1 MPEEF
6 SMSLSSIFLVY
17 QEPHKYSTK
26 RWTTYIATVVA
37 MTFVVWLLVDYLDGD
52 EPMTKPMQFG
62 TYKEMTI
69 RIPVEL
75 CDDFEELSTRMKV
88 SNSQFVTSA
97 VTYFILRMNES
108 QRMDHADNEMRLW
121 VRT

>member
-1 MPEEF
+1 
-6 SMSLSSIFLVY
+6 
-17 QEPHKYSTK
+17 
-26 RWTTYIATVVA
+26 
-37 MTFVVWLLVDYLDGD
+37 
-52 EPMTKPMQFG
+52 MTKPMQFG

-108 QRMDHADNEMRLW
+108 QRMDHTDEDMRL
-121 VRT
+121 

>member
-1 MPEEF
+1 
-6 SMSLSSIFLVY
+6 
-17 QEPHKYSTK
+17 
-26 RWTTYIATVVA
+26 
-37 MTFVVWLLVDYLDGD
+37 
-52 EPMTKPMQFG
+52 MTKPMQFG

-108 QRMDHADNEMRLW
+108 QRMDHADNEMRL
-121 VRT
+121 

>member
-1 MPEEF
+1 
-6 SMSLSSIFLVY
+6 
-17 QEPHKYSTK
+17 
-26 RWTTYIATVVA
+26 
-37 MTFVVWLLVDYLDGD
+37 
-52 EPMTKPMQFG
+52 MTKPMQFG

-75 CDDFEELSTRMKV
+75 YDDFEELSTRMKV

-108 QRMDHADNEMRLW
+108 QRIDPAYEDMRL
-121 VRT
+121 

>member
-1 MPEEF
+1 
-6 SMSLSSIFLVY
+6 
-17 QEPHKYSTK
+17 
-26 RWTTYIATVVA
+26 
-37 MTFVVWLLVDYLDGD
+37 
-52 EPMTKPMQFG
+52 MQFG

-88 SNSQFVTSA
+88 SKSQFVTSA

-108 QRMDHADNEMRLW
+108 QRMDHADNEMRL
-121 VRT
+121 

>member
-1 MPEEF
+1 
-6 SMSLSSIFLVY
+6 
-17 QEPHKYSTK
+17 
-26 RWTTYIATVVA
+26 
-37 MTFVVWLLVDYLDGD
+37 
-52 EPMTKPMQFG
+52 MTKPMQFG

-97 VTYFILRMNES
+97 VTYFILRMNER
-108 QRMDHADNEMRLW
+108 QRIDTAYEDMRL
-121 VRT
+121 

>member
-1 MPEEF
+1 
-6 SMSLSSIFLVY
+6 
-17 QEPHKYSTK
+17 
-26 RWTTYIATVVA
+26 
-37 MTFVVWLLVDYLDGD
+37 
-52 EPMTKPMQFG
+52 MTKPMQFG

-97 VTYFILRMNES
+97 VTYFILRMNET
-108 QRMDHADNEMRLW
+108 QRMDSAYEDMSL
-121 VRT
+121 

>member
-1 MPEEF
+1 
-6 SMSLSSIFLVY
+6 
-17 QEPHKYSTK
+17 
-26 RWTTYIATVVA
+26 
-37 MTFVVWLLVDYLDGD
+37 
-52 EPMTKPMQFG
+52 MTKPMQFG

-69 RIPVEL
+69 RIPIEL

-108 QRMDHADNEMRLW
+108 QRMDHSDDGMRL
-121 VRT
+121 

>member
-1 MPEEF
+1 
-6 SMSLSSIFLVY
+6 
-17 QEPHKYSTK
+17 
-26 RWTTYIATVVA
+26 
-37 MTFVVWLLVDYLDGD
+37 
-52 EPMTKPMQFG
+52 MTKPMQFG

-108 QRMDHADNEMRLW
+108 QRMDHTDEEMRL
-121 VRT
+121 